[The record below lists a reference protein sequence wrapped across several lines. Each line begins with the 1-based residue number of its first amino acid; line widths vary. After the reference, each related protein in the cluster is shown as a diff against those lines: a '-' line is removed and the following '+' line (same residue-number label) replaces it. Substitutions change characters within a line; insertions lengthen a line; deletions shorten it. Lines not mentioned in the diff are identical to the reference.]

1 MIHLEKHSALAGEY
15 IKDFIY
21 GANDGIITTFAIVT
35 GAAGAGFSPLVVIV
49 LGFANLLADG
59 FSMAASNYLGSSSEE
74 ALFKEE
80 EKREIR
86 EVEEKPEAEREEVR
100 EVLNKFNFDKADAE
114 NLTQTIAKNKSFW
127 VDFMMRYELG
137 MLPAASSVKAAV
149 VTFLAFISIGS
160 LPLLPFV
167 FISSN
172 GNTILYSIASTA
184 FALFVTGS
192 FRSFFTKKHWF
203 LSGFEMLFIG
213 GIAAGVSYGV
223 GYILSLVIG

>member
-1 MIHLEKHSALAGEY
+1 MVHPEKHSSLAGEY

-21 GANDGIITTFAIVT
+21 GANDGIITTFAIVM
-35 GAAGAGFSPLVVIV
+35 GASGANFSPLVVII
-49 LGFANLLADG
+49 LGFANLFADG

-100 EVLNKFNFDKADAE
+100 QVLNKFNFGRDEVE
-114 NLTQTIAKNKSFW
+114 NLTQAIAKNKNFW
-127 VDFMMRYELG
+127 VDFMMRYELE
-137 MLPAASSVKAAV
+137 MLPGESSVKAAI
-149 VTFLAFISIGS
+149 VTFAAFITIGS

-167 FISSN
+167 FIS
-172 GNTILYSIASTA
+172 GNTMVYSVISTA

-192 FRSFFTKKHWF
+192 LRSVFTKKHWF
-203 LSGFEMLFIG
+203 LSGLEMFLIG
-213 GIAAGVSYGV
+213 GIAAAVSYGV
-223 GYILSLVIG
+223 GYGLSSVTI